1 MSASA
6 AIVYKGQA
14 NRVNFD
20 GYPELMF
27 PALEWRSEDE
37 VNALVTGRE
46 IRALGEPGKN
56 PPSHDEFYSR
66 NVWIRGDPKTIG
78 SKARRAFVA
87 DYVYSWTPTGW
98 ICT

>member
-56 PPSHDEFYSR
+56 PPSPLRSPRGLPCSR
-66 NVWIRGDPKTIG
+66 QKR
-78 SKARRAFVA
+78 
-87 DYVYSWTPTGW
+87 
-98 ICT
+98 